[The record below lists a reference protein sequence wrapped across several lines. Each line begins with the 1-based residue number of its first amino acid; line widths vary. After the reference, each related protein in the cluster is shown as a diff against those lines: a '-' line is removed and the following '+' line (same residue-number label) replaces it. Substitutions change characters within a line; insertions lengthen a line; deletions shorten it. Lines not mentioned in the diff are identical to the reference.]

1 MRIARRRFIKVLA
14 GTTAAASLPL
24 VGSNAAAATPFPTQP
39 VKLVVPTG
47 PGTAMDATC
56 RILSRHL
63 EPQWNQPVVVINSA
77 GAGGV
82 IGADTVARAKPDGHT
97 LLLGHEG
104 LLVIA
109 PLVKDRMASRPR
121 DDLRAVAPVT
131 ETEIVLVASKASGI
145 RSIAHLMEEARRRP
159 GKVTYASPGIG
170 TPSHLRM
177 EIFKQQAGIDL
188 LHVPYKGGGA
198 SMAGLLGN
206 QVDCTPVAIGVALP
220 HLAADKL
227 TALAISGAKR
237 SPLLP
242 EVPTYSETVPGFEF
256 TVWFGL
262 FAPADTPRDV
272 VEFVSREIT
281 NAINAPAIRKAL
293 LDQTIIPVGGTPE
306 HLEETVRKDFASYSK
321 LLRTTKI
328 ELS

>member
-1 MRIARRRFIKVLA
+1 MSFHRRDFIRAAAGGLA
-14 GTTAAASLPL
+14 GVALPFGASRAAA
-24 VGSNAAAATPFPTQP
+24 FPSEP

-56 RILSRHL
+56 RILAKQL
-63 EPQWNQPVVVINSA
+63 EPMWNQSLVVLNQA

-109 PLVKDRMASRPR
+109 PLAKDRMATRPR
-121 DDLRAVAPVT
+121 EDLRAVAPGT
-131 ETEIVLVASKASGI
+131 ETDIILIASKASGL
-145 RSIAHLMEEARRRP
+145 RSMAQLVEEAKRRP

-177 EIFKQQAGIDL
+177 EIFKQQARLDL

-198 SMAGLLGN
+198 SMTGLLGG
-206 QVDCTPVAIGVALP
+206 QVDTTPVALGVALP
-220 HLAADKL
+220 HIAADRV
-227 TALAISGAKR
+227 TALAVSSPKR

-242 EVPTYSETVPGFEF
+242 DVPTYGETAPGFQF
-256 TVWFGL
+256 TVWFGF
-262 FAPADTPRDV
+262 FAPAETPREI
-272 VEFVSREIT
+272 VEQISRDLT
-281 NAINAPAIRKAL
+281 AAINAPAIRKL
-293 LDQTIIPVGGTPE
+293 LADQTIIGLGGTPRE
-306 HLEETVRKDFASYSK
+306 LEDIVQKDFAAYSK
-321 LLRTTKI
+321 LLRTTTI
-328 ELS
+328 EVS